1 MEVRADTAMKIIE
14 AIQEL
19 VRKDEPNAS
28 ASRTFDYAVVAMSAM
43 AADIARQQPDPERQL
58 EIFAQSM
65 KGNAQILMRGNSTEK
80 PN

>member
-1 MEVRADTAMKIIE
+1 MEARADTAMKIIE

-19 VRKDEPNAS
+19 VRNDEPNAS
-28 ASRTFDYAVVAMSAM
+28 ANRIFDYAVIATAAM

-58 EIFAQSM
+58 EIYAQSM
-65 KGNAQILMRGNSTEK
+65 KANAQIMMRDNSTKK